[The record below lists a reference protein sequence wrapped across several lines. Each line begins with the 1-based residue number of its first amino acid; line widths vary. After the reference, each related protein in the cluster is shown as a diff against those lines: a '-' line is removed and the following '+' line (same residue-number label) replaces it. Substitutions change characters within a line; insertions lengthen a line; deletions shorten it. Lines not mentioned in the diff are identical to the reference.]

1 MLGFRPE
8 AGAMT
13 DGNRNVEKA
22 RADACI
28 VGGGPAGLMLGLLLA
43 KRGARVIVLEGHP
56 NFDRE
61 FRGEVLQPST
71 SRLLDQLGLLEYIF
85 AQPHLKLTD
94 GLLRVRGRVAGSL
107 DFRKISPEYPYAIWM
122 PQPIFLEAL
131 AKKAATFPSFTIW
144 MGAHVNELIEENG
157 AVVGVRGKRHGKEPF
172 EVRADVVVAADGRFS
187 AVRRLGGFE
196 TAYESHDFDLLW
208 FVIDP
213 PPNFKKTIYFS
224 MGTIPSLLMLPKY
237 PDQIQ
242 VGLLLQ
248 KDEWKDWKKLGVPAV
263 AERLRRLDPV
273 FADFAGKLRD
283 FTPFFPLAVII
294 ALVKDWAR
302 DGLLLIG
309 DAAHTMSPAGAIGV
323 NVALSTA
330 AVAAQEIYPRLG
342 RGTIPRDALANVQR
356 IREPDVRNLHS
367 LQRGV
372 GRVLQGAGR
381 RASLLRWVAPIMVPI
396 VAHTFI
402 MPRLQRR
409 LFFGVPLPPL
419 DPAFGFRAEA
429 KAPAST

>member
-1 MLGFRPE
+1 M
-8 AGAMT
+8 
-13 DGNRNVEKA
+13 
-22 RADACI
+22 
-28 VGGGPAGLMLGLLLA
+28 
-43 KRGARVIVLEGHP
+43 
-56 NFDRE
+56 
-61 FRGEVLQPST
+61 
-71 SRLLDQLGLLEYIF
+71 
-85 AQPHLKLTD
+85 
-94 GLLRVRGRVAGSL
+94 
-107 DFRKISPEYPYAIWM
+107 
-122 PQPIFLEAL
+122 
-131 AKKAATFPSFTIW
+131 
-144 MGAHVNELIEENG
+144 
-157 AVVGVRGKRHGKEPF
+157 
-172 EVRADVVVAADGRFS
+172 VAADGRFS
-187 AVRRLGGFE
+187 EVRRLGGFE

-213 PPNFKKTIYFS
+213 PPDFKKTIYFS
-224 MGTIPSLLMLPKY
+224 LGTIPSVLMLPKY
-237 PDQIQ
+237 PNLIQ

-248 KDEWKDWKKLGVPAV
+248 KDEWRDWKKLGVAAV

-283 FTPFFPLAVII
+283 FSPFFPLAVII

-342 RGTIPRDALANVQR
+342 RGPIPRDALANVQR
-356 IREPDVRNLHS
+356 IREADVRSLHA

-372 GRVLQGAGR
+372 GRVLQGVGR
-381 RASLLRWVAPIMVPI
+381 RASVLRWVAPIMLPLI
-396 VAHTFI
+396 AHTRI

-429 KAPAST
+429 ALPAAAPASR